1 VSSINCTPWNNKEKF
16 VICTSFESG
25 CEDSTPVAERAVSSG
40 RSITSAA
47 ISSAS
52 WRVTSLAVIG
62 DSDPAALPV
71 NDDEEL
77 EAVAFFG
84 AGFRLP
90 MASEGRE
97 RGRGRQADISD
108 ARSNERCAREREE
121 KRKRKRSSAQRDRQK
136 DETRKAPLEPPRAL
150 D

>member
-1 VSSINCTPWNNKEKF
+1 MSSINCTPWNNKEKF

-90 MASEGRE
+90 MASE
-97 RGRGRQADISD
+97 
-108 ARSNERCAREREE
+108 ERE
-121 KRKRKRSSAQRDRQK
+121 RKRKTGGYPGREKQREVRARAGREEEEEEKQRTKRSTK
-136 DETRKAPLEPPRAL
+136 NTRRVRHR
-150 D
+150 